1 VSRIFLSAPDV
12 RHLEREY
19 VMDAIDSNW
28 VAPAGPHL
36 DAFEKDLAE
45 ASGRAHAVAVAS
57 GTAALHLALLQAGVG
72 PGDEV
77 LCSSLTFIGS
87 ASPILYCG
95 ATPVFIDSEP
105 DTWNM
110 DPDLLRS
117 ELERRAASSTLPKAA
132 VVVDL
137 YGMCAQYATIMAT
150 LAEFN
155 IALIEDAAEALG
167 ARCPSGVGGSFGES
181 AILSFNGN
189 KIITSS
195 GGGALVTDDPAIA
208 ERARYLATQ
217 ARQPAVHYEHTEIG
231 YNYRLSNICAAL
243 GLAQLHTLGDR
254 VKRRREIHG
263 RYRAVLADFDGVA
276 LTEAPPGWEANYW
289 LTCATFTEAN
299 SRGESPQERRD
310 NLISA
315 LGAEDIESRPV
326 WKPMHMQP
334 VFSECSVV
342 ENGVGERL
350 FETGLCLP
358 TGSGMTDDDIDRIE
372 ESMRAHLE
380 QTA

>member
-137 YGMCAQYATIMAT
+137 YGMCAQYATIMAI
-150 LAEFN
+150 LAEFD

-167 ARCPSGVGGSFGES
+167 AHCPSGVGGSFGES

-263 RYRAVLADFDGVA
+263 RYKAILADFDGVA
-276 LTEAPPGWEANYW
+276 LAEAPPGWESNYW
-289 LTCATFTEAN
+289 LTCSTFTEAN

-326 WKPMHMQP
+326 WKPMHKQP
-334 VFSECSVV
+334 VFSQCSVV

-380 QTA
+380 QTV